1 MLRGDGRGRALR
13 GWKRGFLVGLT
24 VVGTLLALTGQA
36 SAQSPCGVSAVDQYV
51 ECIPTGDGRNSS
63 GANQSGQGPSG
74 PLSPSVA
81 AELESTGG
89 DDAEVL
95 RQVATSPRYG
105 APSKP
110 AASDPSSSTH
120 GRISGEALAAAD
132 PDSDTSA
139 GDAVS
144 AAVSAVQGG
153 DAARLV
159 GLLVALFVISAVALA
174 LSAVRQKRRAAG

>member
-63 GANQSGQGPSG
+63 GANQSGQAPSG
-74 PLSPSVA
+74 PLSPSVD
-81 AELESTGG
+81 AELQSTGG

-110 AASDPSSSTH
+110 ASRESSSTH

-159 GLLVALFVISAVALA
+159 GLLVALFIISAVALA

>member
-1 MLRGDGRGRALR
+1 MLRRDSQGPALR
-13 GWKRGFLVGLT
+13 GWKRGFLVGVT

-63 GANQSGQGPSG
+63 GANQGSQPPSA
-74 PLSPSVA
+74 PLPPSVA
-81 AELESTGG
+81 AQIESTGG
-89 DDAEVL
+89 DDAELL

-105 APSKP
+105 APSKS
-110 AASDPSSSTH
+110 AAGGSSSTH
-120 GRISGEALAAAD
+120 GRISGEALAGAD

-159 GLLVALFVISAVALA
+159 GLLVGLFLISAAALTLA
-174 LSAVRQKRRAAG
+174 AVRQKRRAST